1 MEHIERA
8 IATSQSLQKAL
19 DEEVARAQTQ
29 RELIIKFDSQALL
42 ERAAKRGRFNDQVKR
57 LQSQLA
63 DALKGVSLEYG
74 MPVVTI
80 ETLGSLMAEPTDRLA
95 ASLAEIRALAGTL
108 KELDALNRHLA
119 ARANAMVKGYLG
131 ALTGASTTYNHRG
144 ESRPLAGSTYSG
156 TA

>member
-1 MEHIERA
+1 MQHIERA
-8 IATSQSLQKAL
+8 IATSQCLQEAL
-19 DEEVARAQTQ
+19 DGEVTRAQTQ
-29 RELIIKFDSQALL
+29 RELIKNFDSQALL
-42 ERAAKRGRFNDQVKR
+42 ERAAIRGRFNNQIKL
-57 LQSQLA
+57 LQAQLA
-63 DALKGVSLEYG
+63 EALKAVADEYK

-80 ETLGSLMAEPTDRLA
+80 EALGQLMAEPTDRLA

-119 ARANAMVKGYLG
+119 SRANAMVKGYLG